1 MSGRHP
7 EECSTDP
14 RIMRMEE
21 INWGYRRM
29 ETSFDGSHCPAGAVV
44 PYMDE

>member
-1 MSGRHP
+1 
-7 EECSTDP
+7 
-14 RIMRMEE
+14 MRMEE

-29 ETSFDGSHCPAGAVV
+29 QVPFEGSHCPASAVV